1 MKKIITILLTL
12 FICATTTA
20 QITNTIVI
28 DRSSF
33 RAVQKD
39 ALTGA
44 NVDPIGVD
52 HSRRA
57 CARLKIFFHKMTRE
71 QLAQL
76 DAIFPSGTIEKTKIK
91 VADYEN
97 VLILEMTAKP
107 QVAFYLKH
115 PTFGTSNEVTLSLE
129 GNKEYQLE
137 ATLNQTFSIVV
148 ESNVVGADV
157 YIDGVFKGQTGDNK
171 KCTISD
177 VMIGEHRLKVVYG
190 SALSEKL
197 IDVNKNA
204 ISFTQNVDIAAA
216 TPQHVVFEVTPV
228 DIDAMVEVDGA
239 FLPVT
244 RGSEGIVDKLLKQGK
259 YRFTVTA
266 PNYNTYSG
274 EVVVYNKKVELQIA
288 LTPAYGFLNISGD
301 SADNAVVYVDN
312 KRVDSDAVSNL
323 QLPSGEHTVRIVK
336 QRYKPYQTVVKIL
349 DGHTVS
355 ITPTLE
361 PNFASVTIKASTSDV
376 EIWLN
381 GSYVSKG
388 VYTADL
394 ELGTYEVEGR
404 KRSHASTP
412 QFFDVATAEPMTV
425 VLNAPTPIYGSVDV
439 SSTPQKGDIYVDNVA
454 TGQQTPAT
462 INNVLVGEH
471 NITVKKSG
479 YYSNSQRITVVKDD
493 MKIVTIP
500 LRSSYQS
507 AVAKTPTTKPSTPK
521 KYKPQPKRVK
531 AHYEQSIDAGYSMH
545 FVPNS
550 IVNHISVSYIGG
562 VRANRTMF
570 VGLGVGAEYNFDN
583 IDNSKLPALSAGGF
597 NVPIFIHARAY
608 MGSRSRTF
616 FALSAGGKLFGS
628 DNFTHNGVEYIYH
641 TNGAFGDLSFGVNL
655 GKFYFSLGASAQ
667 MLPREESYTD
677 IQLDIKSDMCLGAKL
692 SLGFT
697 F

>member
-1 MKKIITILLTL
+1 MKKIFAILLIL
-12 FICATTTA
+12 FVCATATA
-20 QITNTIVI
+20 QVENSIVL
-28 DRSSF
+28 DAKSF
-33 RAVQKD
+33 RAVQQD
-39 ALTGA
+39 ALTGV
-44 NVDPIGVD
+44 NIDPIGLD
-52 HSRRA
+52 HSRQA
-57 CARLKIFFHKMTRE
+57 CARVKIKFDRMNKAQIDALEVKMRSNTD
-71 QLAQL
+71 L
-76 DAIFPSGTIEKTKIK
+76 TKQK
-91 VADYEN
+91 VADYFDN

-107 QVAFYLKH
+107 NTRFYLYS
-115 PTFGTSNEVTLSLE
+115 PEFGESNEVTLNLE

-137 ATLNQTFSIVV
+137 ATLNQTYSIVV

-157 YIDGVFKGQTGDNK
+157 YIDGVFKGQTDDNK

-228 DIDAMVEVDGA
+228 DIDAMVEVDSA

-404 KRSHASTP
+404 KSSHASTP
-412 QFFDVATAEPMTV
+412 QFFDVAAAEPMTV

-439 SSTPQKGDIYVDNVA
+439 SSTPQKGDIYIDNVA

-500 LRSSYQS
+500 LRSNIQS
-507 AVAKTPTTKPSTPK
+507 TVTKTPTTKPTTPK

-545 FVPNS
+545 FVSNS
-550 IVNHISVSYIGG
+550 IVNHIAVSYIGG
-562 VRANRTMF
+562 IRANRTMF

-597 NVPIFIHARAY
+597 NVPISIHARAY

-628 DNFTHNGVEYIYH
+628 DNFTHNGIEYKYH

-677 IQLDIKSDMCLGAKL
+677 KQLDIKSDMCLGAKL